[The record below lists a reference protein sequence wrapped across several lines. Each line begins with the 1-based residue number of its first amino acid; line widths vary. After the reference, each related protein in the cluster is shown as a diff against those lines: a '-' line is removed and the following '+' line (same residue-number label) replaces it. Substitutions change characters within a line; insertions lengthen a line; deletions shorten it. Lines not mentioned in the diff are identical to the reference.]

1 MSCARGE
8 SLATLPHPG
17 HYNINTELGEEG
29 ERALTIHTT
38 QTMRIPAKITII
50 HTTYPGIYVAN
61 MEICTGLQYI
71 IDNLSGESFFGPSN
85 SDVDNP
91 MKM

>member
-1 MSCARGE
+1 MREERAWQ
-8 SLATLPHPG
+8 PFPIPG
-17 HYNINTELGEEG
+17 IIISILSWGRR